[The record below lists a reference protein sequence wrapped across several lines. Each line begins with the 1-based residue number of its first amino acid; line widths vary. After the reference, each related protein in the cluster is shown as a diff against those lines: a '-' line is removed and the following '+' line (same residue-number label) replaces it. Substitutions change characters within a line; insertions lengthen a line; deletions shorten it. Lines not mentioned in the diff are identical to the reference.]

1 MQNQYNPVV
10 HTTWS
15 QILPSLNG
23 LYDAQLDPFFDLP
36 PPSVPTS
43 SAPEAPRAHPPTQA
57 NYTWAQLLPSTSEEN
72 EEEDYDVRFAAEEE
86 ELTRAGIIRPPQ
98 SQHLPD
104 GAAEM
109 LAAQIVSAS
118 TPAAALAGQIAWYA
132 ASDGGAGCGTGTGRC
147 VGGGVGE
154 QEQPQGGNEG
164 EDVWAESVRGARTPR
179 GCLEA
184 QVRWCEAKGRREG

>member
-1 MQNQYNPVV
+1 MQNQYNSVV

-15 QILPSLNG
+15 QLLPSING
-23 LYDAQLDPFFDLP
+23 LYDAQLDSSFNLP
-36 PPSVPTS
+36 SPSAPTS

-57 NYTWAQLLPSTSEEN
+57 NYTWAQLLSSTSKEN
-72 EEEDYDVRFAAEEE
+72 EEEDYDTRFAAEEE

-104 GAAEM
+104 GATEI
-109 LAAQIVSAS
+109 LAVQIVSAS

-132 ASDGGAGCGTGTGRC
+132 ASDNGAGCGTGTGRRA
-147 VGGGVGE
+147 GGGEGE
-154 QEQPQGGNEG
+154 QEQDGDEG

-184 QVRWCEAKGRREG
+184 QVRWCEARGRREE